1 MKPRKGLSFF
11 EVMIAA
17 AAMSSGLLAIFS
29 LQQKMRLSA
38 YKGNTAFYDTMSLK
52 NFWYKAQLAKKITP
66 QEYSDEKE
74 RVSLALALVERSSLS
89 RYNGVQ
95 RVMLTGIWEDV
106 QGPLKREL
114 FTFLY
119 APKDQDKE

>member
-29 LQQKMRLSA
+29 LQQKMRLSV
-38 YKGNTAFYDTMSLK
+38 YTGNTAFYDTMTLK
-52 NFWYKAQLAKKITP
+52 NFWYKAQLAQKIAS
-66 QEYSDEKE
+66 QEYRDEKE
-74 RVSLALALVERSSLS
+74 RVSLALAFVERSSLS

-95 RVMLTGIWEDV
+95 RVMLTGIWEDAK
-106 QGPLKREL
+106 GPLKREL
-114 FTFLY
+114 VTFLY
-119 APKDQDKE
+119 MPKDQEKA